1 MISKNAFYFSSISNS
16 QITNYRQNEKQNCH
30 QVKDNI
36 NQFSFLVDLDHENVA
51 CNSNQGKSKDNPK
64 YCLLHQIKSSFFIL
78 RSLIGKIIFV
88 IDNIHFVKQLA

>member
-36 NQFSFLVDLDHENVA
+36 NQFSFLVDLDHESDA
-51 CNSNQGKSKDNPK
+51 W
-64 YCLLHQIKSSFFIL
+64 QIKAKVKTIPSTAFCTRSSPPF
-78 RSLIGKIIFV
+78 SS
-88 IDNIHFVKQLA
+88 